1 MKIILIIANVLSSDV
16 NVLLFYNPIEEQYQ
30 LSLDLSVGAKNIRNK
45 KILCT
50 EIILLT
56 SFVKIFSFSFLDH
69 RTFLEIIVSS

>member
-56 SFVKIFSFSFLDH
+56 SFDKIFSFSFLDH